1 MTFAYLASRDE
12 LQTWIGS
19 AMNANER
26 GTELNFAI
34 IDKVSQLAVGTTSFY
49 RVVPEHKR
57 LELGKTWPWS
67 TLSENADQYC
77 SKVFDAKPCFRNDL
91 S

>member
-19 AMNANER
+19 AMNANEL

-34 IDKVSQLAVGTTSFY
+34 IDEVSQLAVGTTSFY

-57 LELGKTWPWS
+57 LELGKDLARS
-67 TLSENADQYC
+67 TLSEDTDQYLQR
-77 SKVFDAKPCFRNDL
+77 SI
-91 S
+91 